1 MASLRYV
8 LFNFLRSRKS
18 AKCSISIGK
27 YTPHTAYIISAEKTD
42 RVVIGKY
49 CSIGFG
55 VVIIANQG
63 HNLTT
68 GYQDYRVATYAM
80 ATLSKEGFKQSY
92 WLPEKRNFV
101 NIGNDV
107 LIGAYVIIL
116 PGVTIGHGAVIGAGS
131 VVTHDIPPY
140 AVVAGVP
147 AKVLRYRYSEDKIQ
161 KLLRIAWWDWP
172 EKKICVNMDAFYGRV
187 DDFIDRFYP
196 EATSRQP
203 NVELPEVPAISVSEQ
218 EGKDEHLY
226 INRF

>member
-1 MASLRYV
+1 MASLRYIF
-8 LFNFLRSRKS
+8 FNLIRTRKT

-27 YTPHTAYIISAEKTD
+27 YTPHTAYIISAETAD

-55 VVIIANQG
+55 VVILANNG

-68 GYQDYRVATYAM
+68 GFQDYRVATYAM
-80 ATLSKEGFKQSY
+80 ASVGKTGWKPSY
-92 WLPEKRNFV
+92 YLPEKRNFV

-107 LIGAYVIIL
+107 LIGAYAIIL

-147 AKVLRYRYSEDKIQ
+147 AKILRYRYSEDKIQ
-161 KLLRIAWWDWP
+161 KLLKIAWWDWD
-172 EKKICVNMDAFYGRV
+172 EKKICSNMDFFYGKV
-187 DDFIDRFYP
+187 DDFIDKFYP
-196 EATSRQP
+196 EVAESEKPEIAATREMQP
-203 NVELPEVPAISVSEQ
+203 PVILTGQ
-218 EGKDEHLY
+218 TGQK
-226 INRF
+226 